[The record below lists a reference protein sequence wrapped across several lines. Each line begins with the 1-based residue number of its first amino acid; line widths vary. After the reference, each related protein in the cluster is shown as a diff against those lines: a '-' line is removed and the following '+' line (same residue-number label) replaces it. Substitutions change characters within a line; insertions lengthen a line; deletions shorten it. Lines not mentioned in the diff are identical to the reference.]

1 MYKILY
7 LLLCLCL
14 CAPSHAD
21 GVRLLK
27 QEKGKITFSLKEET
41 LSVYPLTEN
50 SIRVIKQ
57 REITHHTPELIYT
70 PVSSYPRYELEK
82 NDSCYAISLEKLRM
96 EVTVSD
102 GKLRFFSADGKAITH
117 ETACSLKASSV
128 QQERSIKAREIGFEK
143 MKRNALYV
151 S

>member
-57 REITHHTPELIYT
+57 GEITHHTPELIYT
-70 PVSSYPRYELEK
+70 PVCPTHVMNSKKTTAVMPSAWK
-82 NDSCYAISLEKLRM
+82 N
-96 EVTVSD
+96 
-102 GKLRFFSADGKAITH
+102 SAW
-117 ETACSLKASSV
+117 
-128 QQERSIKAREIGFEK
+128 R
-143 MKRNALYV
+143 
-151 S
+151 